1 MGLEWNGMNQVSHLV
16 DYGDVRLQGNQIVI
30 FVFWILDKTVTIL
43 SFEAENR
50 QLYGYMKN
58 VLMYPNRKQLF
69 KAAVLTNPTWPTWP
83 TCHNPLS
90 ATETNPYYLIIP
102 NPTTQTQQTQ
112 FNQQPTKTTN
122 IELSIYKYYLL
133 CL

>member
-1 MGLEWNGMNQVSHLV
+1 MGFNKNGMNQVSHLV

-69 KAAVLTNPTWPTWP
+69 KATVLTTPTWPTWP
-83 TCHNPLS
+83 TYHNPLS
-90 ATETNPYYLIIP
+90 ATQTDPYYTQP
-102 NPTTQTQQTQ
+102 NQTQPAT
-112 FNQQPTKTTN
+112 NQN
-122 IELSIYKYYLL
+122 YEHWVIYL
-133 CL
+133 